1 MQGPGAPGKPS
12 LCRRH
17 QLWSRGRHERSGF
30 CRAFPTTSQPGAL
43 RAELRHPR
51 PQHLRLCRP
60 SRTPAQRDSVTEPS
74 GPRPNPPG
82 RRALDFAGHHPEH
95 VLWSCAP
102 GLLADPYP
110 EPHGAGPLEEPHC
123 PSGGDRD
130 PPGLHLQPCSRPRTP
145 GGLRYPG
152 WAREAAGG
160 RSGPLARLHPWGLG
174 SPRGGGDSRGGH
186 IQRVQRCRTSGEEES
201 TAEPWSSGSS
211 AVLQRTNVRRKG
223 PAQSQAAGPETAG
236 SRPWPDTGA
245 RPPGGWGPRPGARLL
260 LWGDQVLV
268 SMPGPPVREVEGVG
282 VCVLGHVSTLW
293 VPSRSVH
300 GGVSL
305 PAGAFTPSCS
315 LDNNLGWGDLGEEN
329 YILARGG

>member
-1 MQGPGAPGKPS
+1 MQGHGAPGKPS

-17 QLWSRGRHERSGF
+17 QLRSRGRHERSGF
-30 CRAFPTTSQPGAL
+30 CRAFPTASQPGAL

-51 PQHLRLCRP
+51 PQHLRLRRP

-174 SPRGGGDSRGGH
+174 SPRGDGDSRGGH
-186 IQRVQRCRTSGEEES
+186 IQRVQRCRTSGD
-201 TAEPWSSGSS
+201 
-211 AVLQRTNVRRKG
+211 RRKHRG
-223 PAQSQAAGPETAG
+223 ALELSCAPKNKHAPERA
-236 SRPWPDTGA
+236 SPE
-245 RPPGGWGPRPGARLL
+245 PGRRPGDSWQPAMARHRC
-260 LWGDQVLV
+260 
-268 SMPGPPVREVEGVG
+268 PP
-282 VCVLGHVSTLW
+282 
-293 VPSRSVH
+293 
-300 GGVSL
+300 
-305 PAGAFTPSCS
+305 
-315 LDNNLGWGDLGEEN
+315 
-329 YILARGG
+329 ARGLGTPAWSPAPPLGRPSPSFHARATSQGG